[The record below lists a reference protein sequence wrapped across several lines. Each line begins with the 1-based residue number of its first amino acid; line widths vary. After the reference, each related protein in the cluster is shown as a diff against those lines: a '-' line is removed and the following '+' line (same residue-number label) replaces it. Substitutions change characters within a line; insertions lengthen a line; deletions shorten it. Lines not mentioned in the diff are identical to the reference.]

1 MLIEIYT
8 PVNKWILNYI
18 YSILL
23 VNGDKTENG
32 TKMKVISN
40 YYFVHFTN
48 ISGIIIN
55 FSIQGSMMDYGVPK
69 YGKKFVEDVKAVL
82 NVAYMFLPFPLFWAL
97 FDQQGSRWTFQARHM
112 NGDISFT
119 TVLPDQIQVANPIMI
134 LAFIPLFEYG
144 VYPAFNKFGL
154 LKTPLQKI
162 VTGGFLAAVAFFIS
176 GGLDLVLEVNMF
188 KNMSFKEI

>member
-1 MLIEIYT
+1 
-8 PVNKWILNYI
+8 
-18 YSILL
+18 
-23 VNGDKTENG
+23 
-32 TKMKVISN
+32 
-40 YYFVHFTN
+40 
-48 ISGIIIN
+48 
-55 FSIQGSMMDYGVPK
+55 MMDYGVPK

-119 TVLPDQIQVANPIMI
+119 TVLPDQIQVANPVMI

-144 VYPAFNKFGL
+144 IYPAFNKFGL

-176 GGLDLVLEVNMF
+176 GGLDLVLEVNML
-188 KNMSFKEI
+188 KICQ